1 VSSAERACP
10 NVNNGNILV
19 NNRNI
24 TPALVE
30 CPGQRADTRPRHPGN
45 AGSQMNDR
53 QLNALERALKLHA
66 RAGQLTEEDLA
77 GWMGYLQ
84 RRFFLTDRELV
95 EVRDRA
101 EVLGRWAGAKVAKV
115 TGRQAARSG

>member
-1 VSSAERACP
+1 
-10 NVNNGNILV
+10 
-19 NNRNI
+19 
-24 TPALVE
+24 
-30 CPGQRADTRPRHPGN
+30 
-45 AGSQMNDR
+45 MNDR

-84 RRFFLTDRELV
+84 RRFFLTERELV

-101 EVLGRWAGAKVAKV
+101 EVLGHWAGAKVAKL